1 MMRRVFVLV
10 FTVLLSQACSLANI
24 NAKEEAVVPLD
35 AATAAKSPEDIKEG
49 DNISKILA
57 SISVQDSSGKNKS
70 FKSFTNN
77 KESVIIFVKPGCV
90 FCESFEA
97 ILDSTKP
104 KIRPS
109 LVMVMDS
116 AHASLKDLNESKKKH
131 PNIKAIWLYD
141 NKDNFK
147 KTLGVVAFPKFIHI
161 DKNGK
166 LLHMKNGLIVP
177 ENNEELKTLP
187 FAEILQKLSLN
198 TVSWLGSL

>member
-1 MMRRVFVLV
+1 MIQRIFVLV
-10 FTVLLSQACSLANI
+10 LTVLLSQGCSLANI

-35 AATAAKSPEDIKEG
+35 ATTTIKPEDIKEG

-57 SISVQDSSGKNKS
+57 SITVQDSSGKKKA
-70 FKSFTNN
+70 FKSYVNN
-77 KESVIIFVKPGCV
+77 KESVVIFVKPGCV

-104 KIRPS
+104 KIRPN

-116 AHASLKDLNESKKKH
+116 SHAALKDLNESKKKH
-131 PNIKAIWLYD
+131 PNIKATWLYD
-141 NKDNFK
+141 NQDSFK
-147 KTLGVVAFPKFIHI
+147 KTLGVTAFPKFIHV

-166 LLHMKNGLIVP
+166 LLHLKNGLIVP

>member
-1 MMRRVFVLV
+1 MIQRIFVLV
-10 FTVLLSQACSLANI
+10 LTVFLSQSCSLANI
-24 NAKEEAVVPLD
+24 NAKEEVVVPLD
-35 AATAAKSPEDIKEG
+35 ATTTIKPEDIKEG

-57 SISVQDSSGKNKS
+57 SITVQDSSGKKKA
-70 FKSFTNN
+70 FKSYVNN
-77 KESVIIFVKPGCV
+77 KESVVIFVKPGCV

-104 KIRPS
+104 KIRPN

-116 AHASLKDLNESKKKH
+116 SHAALKDLNEAKKKH
-131 PNIKAIWLYD
+131 PNIKATWLYD
-141 NKDNFK
+141 NQDSFK
-147 KTLGVVAFPKFIHI
+147 KTLGVTAFPKFIHV
-161 DKNGK
+161 DRNGK
-166 LLHMKNGLIVP
+166 LLHLKNGLIVP